1 MKLPLYCLAIALL
14 LFAINNAAANNT
26 ATNITV
32 IDSTVTHSQ
41 ARTAYSGFDT
51 PSALITVNNIDASV
65 SEHLDRIN
73 LLNYQFPNQAQE
85 QLMQIQKA
93 AKLDLLTIQEK
104 LRLELLQCYNLL
116 ERGESKAAI
125 EKARLG
131 ESNAKKQKLDY
142 VRAYF
147 ILCEAEAYFQ
157 NVELVSAL
165 PLVDMAIELAREHQ
179 QAQALINGLT
189 LRADMDMQIDN
200 YNSVM
205 DDLRLALDIY
215 SQATEQEIH
224 WHLIPEIFITAAMS
238 NFFFSTGDTSQ
249 ALFYL
254 DKIKASKDTVGK
266 IELSVYKTAAIMSLN
281 NNDGQLTDLYLARAK
296 NLMAHFKSPQTLAH
310 NHGVLAYIHLA
321 RNRVDEAEKEI
332 LMSIELLSKMDNP
345 ILLVRAQRTL
355 AKIRFRQGRDREALI
370 IMDDIISV
378 ARNLEQEVDLQEFYS
393 ILSQYHASKAEY
405 QAAYEYQVERFDL
418 EKKIVAKVNQARFL
432 QFKAR
437 LNEHSELTQK
447 ASKNPVNQTYLTLQ
461 QTYGLIAVGLSLLFA
476 SLLFFIKKEPKL
488 NSLTKPVEQQ
498 GGEIDTQLLSAKRG
512 GYPLSLLLLN
522 ISDVRLV
529 DLGDLQIH
537 LLQTLR
543 EQDKL
548 YRHSIDEM
556 IILLPHTSLL
566 GAQRVAKQV
575 SVSIKDWQEASDIN
589 IDIGVASLQQLENLE
604 QLVKKA
610 TLDQLSKKN
619 NRAN

>member
-73 LLNYQFPNQAQE
+73 LLNYQFPNQAQ
-85 QLMQIQKA
+85 LDIKQIKKA

-437 LNEHSELTQK
+437 LNQHSELTHK
-447 ASKNPVNQTYLTLQ
+447 ASKNSVNQTYLTLQ

-566 GAQRVAKQV
+566 GAQRVAKQL
-575 SVSIKDWQEASDIN
+575 SVSIKDWQEASN
-589 IDIGVASLQQLENLE
+589 ITIGVASLQQLENLE

>member
-566 GAQRVAKQV
+566 GAQRVAKQL
-575 SVSIKDWQEASDIN
+575 SVSIKDWQEASN
-589 IDIGVASLQQLENLE
+589 ITIGVASLQQLENLE

>member
-1 MKLPLYCLAIALL
+1 MKLPLYCLAITLL
-14 LFAINNAAANNT
+14 LLAINNAAANNT

-51 PSALITVNNIDASV
+51 PSAIITVNHIDASV

-73 LLNYQFPNQAQE
+73 LLNYQFPDQAQ
-85 QLMQIQKA
+85 LDIKQIKKA
-93 AKLDLLTIQEK
+93 VQLDLLTIQEK

-189 LRADMDMQIDN
+189 LRADMDTQIDN

-215 SQATEQEIH
+215 SQAEEQEIH

-266 IELSVYKTAAIMSLN
+266 IELNVYKTAAIMSIN
-281 NNDGQLTDLYLARAK
+281 NNDGQLTDLYLLRAK

-332 LMSIELLSKMDNP
+332 LTSIELLSKMDNP

-370 IMDDIISV
+370 IMNDIISV

-418 EKKIVAKVNQARFL
+418 EKKIVAKINQARFL

-437 LNEHSELTQK
+437 LNEQSELTHK
-447 ASKNPVNQTYLTLQ
+447 ASKNTASQTYLTLQ
-461 QTYGLIAVGLSLLFA
+461 QTYGLIAVGLILLFV

-498 GGEIDTQLLSAKRG
+498 GGEIDNQLLSAKRG
-512 GYPLSLLLLN
+512 AYPLSLLLLN

-566 GAQRVAKQV
+566 SAQRVAKQL
-575 SVSIKDWQEASDIN
+575 SVSIKDWHEASDIS

>member
-488 NSLTKPVEQQ
+488 NSLTKPVEKQ
-498 GGEIDTQLLSAKRG
+498 GGEIDNQLLSAKRG

>member
-73 LLNYQFPNQAQE
+73 LLNYQFTNQAQE
-85 QLMQIQKA
+85 QLMQVQQA
-93 AKLDLLTIQEK
+93 AKHDVLTTAEL

-116 ERGESKAAI
+116 EQGEQEAVI
-125 EKARLG
+125 EKA
-131 ESNAKKQKLDY
+131 KKGREKAVKHKLDHLTP
-142 VRAYF
+142 YF
-147 ILCEAEAYFQ
+147 ILCEADALNYLGE
-157 NVELVSAL
+157 VKLAL
-165 PLVDMAIELAREHQ
+165 PLIDTAIELAHQ
-179 QAQALINGLT
+179 YHQPQAIVNGLY
-189 LRADMDMQIDN
+189 LRSIIDIPMEN
-200 YNSVM
+200 YNSALE
-205 DDLRLALDIY
+205 DLRLALDIY
-215 SQATEQEIH
+215 QEAETQTPAWQLIPKAYVLAAMGSLFVSTHDLSQAV
-224 WHLIPEIFITAAMS
+224 
-238 NFFFSTGDTSQ
+238 FFTNK
-249 ALFYL
+249 ARA
-254 DKIKASKDTVGK
+254 DKDVAGK
-266 IELSVYKTAAIMSLN
+266 IELLVFINSALISLYNNDDDLADIYTNHGKTLLSEMSHPVDLASGYAYLAAI
-281 NNDGQLTDLYLARAK
+281 DLARERIDKAEEQISMSIAIYTK
-296 NLMAHFKSPQTLAH
+296 YKQFIL
-310 NHGVLAYIHLA
+310 LA
-321 RNRVDEAEKEI
+321 RSKRILAQVRFKQGRNEEAVA
-332 LMSIELLSKMDNP
+332 LMIQS
-345 ILLVRAQRTL
+345 VAL
-355 AKIRFRQGRDREALI
+355 AKKQGQ
-370 IMDDIISV
+370 DI
-378 ARNLEQEVDLQEFYS
+378 DLQEFYA
-393 ILSQYHASKAEY
+393 ILSQHYADKLDYKSAYDY
-405 QAAYEYQVERFDL
+405 QLQRFELGKIIAA
-418 EKKIVAKVNQARFL
+418 KINQARFL

-437 LNEHSELTQK
+437 LNEHSELTHK
-447 ASKNPVNQTYLTLQ
+447 ASKNAASQTYLTLQ
-461 QTYGLIAVGLSLLFA
+461 QTYGLIAIGLILLFA

-498 GGEIDTQLLSAKRG
+498 GGEIDNQLLSAKRG